1 MKSSDPVKPSVLQM
15 YLRYPY
21 PNYSAEELAQIL
33 PAELCRY
40 RYLGLEPFMAGARV
54 LDVGC
59 GTSHRVMPLAKHFG
73 AREYVGLEQSTASIA
88 VGRALAEQIGM
99 NATIHEGDLFSLPFP
114 DASFDIVISQG
125 VLHHTSDPWRGFQ
138 ELVRV
143 CKPNGFV
150 FTFLYN
156 KANHFRH
163 SLQKQRVNREAG
175 DDLER
180 RFTVAHRLYGTR
192 PVAEMTPS
200 EIAGFFDQ
208 YCHPHQSEHTVM
220 ETLEHYD
227 AAGLEY
233 WGTYPP
239 LRIRDFVGMAQHR
252 GSLSNRFQRSLSKWV
267 VSVASLLPR
276 VGSVSPPFKRPTRLH
291 VLLFEALYFLQGLRG
306 NYSGGPAFCGR
317 KRAG

>member
-1 MKSSDPVKPSVLQM
+1 M

-40 RYLGLEPFMAGARV
+40 RYLGLEPYMANARV

-88 VGRALAEQIGM
+88 VGRALAAEIGM
-99 NATIHEGDLFSLPFP
+99 NATIHEGDLFNLPFP
-114 DASFDIVISQG
+114 DDSFDIVICQG

-143 CKPNGFV
+143 CRPNGFV

-156 KANHFRH
+156 RANHFRH
-163 SLQKQRVNREAG
+163 NRQKQRIIREAG
-175 DDLER
+175 ADLER
-180 RFTVAHRLYGTR
+180 RFAVAHRLYGTR
-192 PVAEMTPS
+192 PVAEMTPA

-208 YCHPHQSEHTVM
+208 YCHPYQSDHTVM
-220 ETLEHYD
+220 ETLERYD
-227 AAGLEY
+227 EAGLEY
-233 WGTYPP
+233 WGSYPP
-239 LRIRDFVGMAQHR
+239 LRTRDFLGMAQYR
-252 GSLSNRFQRSLSKWV
+252 GALSGRFQRSLSRWV
-267 VSVASLLPR
+267 VRLALMLPSI
-276 VGSVSPPFKRPTRLH
+276 GMVSPPFKRPSRLH
-291 VLLFEALYFLQGLRG
+291 ALFFETMYLLQGLRG
-306 NYSGGPAFCGR
+306 KYSGGPAFCGR
-317 KRAG
+317 KCATPD